1 MLSYQYHNAGEHYHQ
16 RRPTVVLEDNGDGEQ
31 DVSRNPEARIDH
43 VNWSP
48 PFQGP
53 FEADTG
59 STDHGQKLRNYLR
72 AAKQFARIIDNPDNQ
87 FEYLMQPGDCVIFN
101 NRRVLHARRA
111 FDGNE
116 GVRWL
121 KGAYLDSDPFMSRIR
136 VLNEKFFADR
146 GENGKAR
153 DEDLS
158 GEGHAS

>member
-1 MLSYQYHNAGEHYHQ
+1 M
-16 RRPTVVLEDNGDGEQ
+16 VLEDNDTGEV
-31 DVSRNPEARIDH
+31 DVVKNPQARIAH

-53 FEADTG
+53 FEADNGT
-59 STDHGQKLRNYLR
+59 TDQGQRLRNYLR
-72 AAKQFARIIDNPDNQ
+72 AAKQFARIIDNPENQ
-87 FEYLMQPGDCVIFN
+87 FEYLMQPGDCVLFN

-136 VLNEKFFADR
+136 VLNDKFAAER
-146 GENGKAR
+146 R
-153 DEDLS
+153 RTTRLS
-158 GEGHAS
+158 MRICRV